1 MTKRQMLEAIITDFN
16 NIPDKVL
23 LTDKEYL
30 EEIEHLIKDL
40 NEVLNYN
47 NKEVKRKGILEVA
60 LEGYEKYC
68 KWGAISGY

>member
-1 MTKRQMLEAIITDFN
+1 MLEAIITDFN

-68 KWGAISGY
+68 K